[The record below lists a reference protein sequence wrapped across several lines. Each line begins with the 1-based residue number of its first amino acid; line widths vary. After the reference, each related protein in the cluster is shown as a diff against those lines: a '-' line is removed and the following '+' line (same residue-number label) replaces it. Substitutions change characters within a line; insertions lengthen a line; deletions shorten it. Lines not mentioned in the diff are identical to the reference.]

1 MCYYWLMPQKVKRSG
16 KAGEFVLGAE
26 RYEKIS
32 AVEGITLTSAMKKR
46 SADAKKRKASPAEYR
61 KAIIDAHRKA

>member
-1 MCYYWLMPQKVKRSG
+1 MPQKSTPHG
-16 KAGEFVLGAE
+16 KTGKFVLGAE
-26 RYEKIS
+26 RYERIS

-46 SADAKKRKASPAEYR
+46 SAEAKKRKATPAEYR

>member
-1 MCYYWLMPQKVKRSG
+1 MHQKANRSG
-16 KAGEFVLGAE
+16 KAGKFVLGAE

-32 AVEGITLTSAMKKR
+32 AVEGIALTPAMKKR
-46 SADAKKRKASPAEYR
+46 LQDAKKSKASPAEYR